1 MKKNV
6 WLPVLVL
13 VLALSLVGCGEKKD
27 DTLRP
32 DSGGN
37 AADSGEA
44 NTGNSDSETGND
56 NGADADTD
64 TGTDTGTENGSKLG
78 RSRRFYDRG
87 SNDAFANNH
96 GSTFG
101 GAGEELRQEANGMA
115 TWRQMLD
122 NGFVRDTDGFL
133 LDGENASWK

>member
-27 DTLRP
+27 NTLRP
-32 DSGGN
+32 DGGN
-37 AADSGEA
+37 NAAGSGEA
-44 NTGNSDSETGND
+44 NTGSDNETGT
-56 NGADADTD
+56 DADTD
-64 TGTDTGTENGSKLG
+64 TAAGADNGSKLG

-101 GAGEELRQEANGMA
+101 GAGEELRQEADGMA

-122 NGFVRDTDGFL
+122 NGFVHDTDGFL

>member
-6 WLPVLVL
+6 WLPVLIL

-32 DSGGN
+32 DGGNN

-44 NTGNSDSETGND
+44 NTGNADNDTGAD
-56 NGADADTD
+56 ADADTD
-64 TGTDTGTENGSKLG
+64 ADNGSKLG

-101 GAGEELRQEANGMA
+101 GAGEELRQEADGMA

-122 NGFVRDTDGFL
+122 NAFVRDTDGFL

>member
-6 WLPVLVL
+6 WLPVVVL

-32 DSGGN
+32 DGGNN
-37 AADSGEA
+37 AADSGET
-44 NTGNSDSETGND
+44 NTGNTDNDTG
-56 NGADADTD
+56 ADTD
-64 TGTDTGTENGSKLG
+64 TDNGSKLG

-87 SNDAFANNH
+87 SNDAFADNH

-101 GAGEELRQEANGMA
+101 GAGEELRQEADGMA

>member
-6 WLPVLVL
+6 WLPALVL

-27 DTLRP
+27 NTLRP
-32 DSGGN
+32 DGGN
-37 AADSGEA
+37 SAADSGEA
-44 NTGNSDSETGND
+44 NTGNTDNDTG
-56 NGADADTD
+56 ADTD
-64 TGTDTGTENGSKLG
+64 TDTGADTDAGNGSKLG

-87 SNDAFANNH
+87 SNDAFADNH

>member
-1 MKKNV
+1 MTKNV
-6 WLPVLVL
+6 WLPVLAL
-13 VLALSLVGCGEKKD
+13 VLMLSLVGCGEEKD
-27 DTLRP
+27 NTLRP
-32 DSGGN
+32 DSGNN

-44 NTGNSDSETGND
+44 NTGGDIGT
-56 NGADADTD
+56 DTD
-64 TGTDTGTENGSKLG
+64 TNADNDSSMG
-78 RSRRFYDRG
+78 RSRRFYDRS

-101 GAGEELRQEANGMA
+101 GAGEELRQEADGMA

-133 LDGENASWK
+133 LDGENARWK

>member
-6 WLPVLVL
+6 WLPVLIL

-32 DSGGN
+32 DGGN
-37 AADSGEA
+37 NASGSGEA
-44 NTGNSDSETGND
+44 NTGNAGND
-56 NGADADTD
+56 TGADTD
-64 TGTDTGTENGSKLG
+64 MDTDTDNGSKLG

-101 GAGEELRQEANGMA
+101 GAGEELRQEADGMA

-122 NGFVRDTDGFL
+122 NAFVHDTDGFL